1 MSTEKKHCSNCGYQ
15 LTQYHNYCPNCGQKV
30 DDKLSMRVLF
40 HNTVMNYFS
49 VDARFFRSFIPLLT
63 RPGYLAK
70 KFISGKRLL
79 YLHPAQFYLFS
90 SIVFFFI
97 FSIST
102 RDIQQEVEKNIRKSL
117 NNEKEIVKEVEKFTD
132 SVKNIAEATDKDSVA
147 IDKME
152 EILEAEIQSETDST
166 ITDTSSQK
174 KQLTKKKRSN
184 DVQGD
189 FFGFSFDT
197 SKLDSLYK
205 IGAPMSEKLKAV
217 GYDKAKHSWFSKL
230 IAGQIIRFKE
240 KRGDGIT
247 KAFLDTIPISM
258 FFLIPIFALL
268 LKLFYR
274 KRGRFAHHMVFS
286 FYYFA
291 FIFLAS
297 SIIILS
303 NYIVNVPNWIDVTLI
318 LSMLIYLML
327 SLKHF
332 YEQGYIKT
340 FFKTVV
346 LSLIYLIFIVP
357 FTFVLLWVVSF
368 FLY

>member
-1 MSTEKKHCSNCGYQ
+1 MSTEKKQCSNCGYQ

-49 VDARFFRSFIPLLT
+49 VDARFFKSFIPLLS

-70 KFISGKRLL
+70 KFVSGKRLM
-79 YLHPAQFYLFS
+79 YLHPAQFYLFT

-102 RDIQQEVEKNIRKSL
+102 RDAQQAIEKNIRNTL
-117 NNEKEIVKEVEKFTD
+117 NKEEEIIKEVVKFSD
-132 SVKNIAEATDKDSVA
+132 SVKDLVEVTDKDSVV
-147 IDKME
+147 IDKMKKM
-152 EILEAEIQSETDST
+152 LQAETQSETDST
-166 ITDTSSQK
+166 TTDSSSQK
-174 KQLTKKKRSN
+174 KKVSKKKKS
-184 DVQGD
+184 DGIQGS
-189 FFGFSFDT
+189 FFGFNFDT

-205 IGAPMSEKLKAV
+205 VGAPMSEKLKAV
-217 GYDKAKHSWFSKL
+217 GYDKDTHGWFSKFM
-230 IAGQIIRFKE
+230 ARQIIRFKE
-240 KRGDGIT
+240 KRGDGIV
-247 KAFLDTIPISM
+247 KAFMDTIPISM

-303 NYIVNVPNWIDVTLI
+303 NYIVDIPDWIDVTLI

-340 FFKTVV
+340 FFKTVF